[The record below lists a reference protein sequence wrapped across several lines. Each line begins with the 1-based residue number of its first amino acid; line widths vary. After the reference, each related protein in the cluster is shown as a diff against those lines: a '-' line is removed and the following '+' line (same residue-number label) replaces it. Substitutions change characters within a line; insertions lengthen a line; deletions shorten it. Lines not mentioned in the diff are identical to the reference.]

1 MTNTVTLI
9 HGERDAVLVDTFL
22 SEKQSEELADWIV
35 ASGKNLTTIYVT
47 HAHGDHYFGIRLLL
61 SRFPKAKA
69 LATAAVVEDI
79 RQQIDPNFIKNF
91 WEPRFPGQIPKN
103 PVVPNVLESNVL
115 ELEGQELLV
124 VPLGHTDTGG
134 TTCLHVPSIDLVVSG
149 DCVYNNTHLHLA
161 ECDAAARKE
170 WLAALDKV
178 EALDP
183 HAVVAG
189 HGVIDPDSDPRHI
202 GETRNYILA
211 FNRSLESTTSA
222 RELYDKMLALYPER
236 VNPGSLWSAAHAV
249 KPS

>member
-1 MTNTVTLI
+1 MT
-9 HGERDAVLVDTFL
+9 
-22 SEKQSEELADWIV
+22 
-35 ASGKNLTTIYVT
+35 
-47 HAHGDHYFGIRLLL
+47 RL
-61 SRFPKAKA
+61 RVK
-69 LATAAVVEDI
+69 
-79 RQQIDPNFIKNF
+79 
-91 WEPRFPGQIPKN
+91 
-103 PVVPNVLESNVL
+103 
-115 ELEGQELLV
+115 
-124 VPLGHTDTGG
+124 
-134 TTCLHVPSIDLVVSG
+134 
-149 DCVYNNTHLHLA
+149 
-161 ECDAAARKE
+161 